1 MQQTRLNTLLFL
13 LAERIGDFFSN
24 PWRRLSLTLIC
35 LLFGFFS
42 ASAVSTFSG
51 QEAMW
56 DVTVSLLILILSEA
70 ISIVVYG
77 SNSKNKKRQS
87 LFWSCLNYFKL
98 GVIYGLFL
106 EALKLGS

>member
-24 PWRRLSLTLIC
+24 PWRRLSLTVIS

-56 DVTVSLLILILSEA
+56 DVIASLLILIVSEA

-77 SNSKNKKRQS
+77 RNSRDKKKRS

-98 GVIYGLFL
+98 GITYGLFV
-106 EALKLGS
+106 EAFKLGS